1 MSHHI
6 HPGDD
11 APHPSNDRSP
21 DATSAMLKAQGPSL
35 MVRLRILTVV
45 ANIIVILLGAM
56 TFREAWRNTLSN
68 MEVASTNITVTL
80 AERIG
85 GYLDTLDVGLLGLAG
100 ETRRHEGDNARQ
112 ALPDVFS
119 RFIDH
124 LPLVDNLLY
133 ADASGEVVLDC
144 NGLLQQR
151 VHIGDRVYFR
161 NLRAGATRMEVSEP
175 IEGRLSGKR
184 VISVARRVTD
194 GDGVFMGV
202 VLATIP
208 LERFSQL
215 FQGIDIGPNGHISFL
230 RQGFIMLTRVPPLP
244 PEMDVTPGRFGA
256 QPVREAIQGGSEAG
270 VVRTMSH
277 VGGLEKIFSY
287 RKVGHHPFWVVV
299 GLALD
304 DAIQPWFRNA
314 AYVAVIV
321 VAFVVFTALSSRSL
335 RRALQQEVAAR
346 NAVERA
352 RNELETRVAE
362 RTALLEDSN
371 LHLRE
376 AKEKA
381 DNANAA
387 KSAFLANMSHEIRTP
402 LNGLLGMLDLLEATG
417 LDAGQAEY
425 LGMARRSGRRLTDL
439 LGDILDLS
447 RIEAGKLVL
456 AEQPFTLSDV
466 LASIR
471 ETFAPLSR
479 EKGLPLEFAL
489 DAVPGPFLGDAVR
502 VRQILLNLVGNAM
515 KFTNRGQ
522 VKLEVKTLLPMPDGR
537 ARILFMVHDSGCGI
551 PEEQVGSICEPFTQV
566 EAPLTK
572 RYQGVGLG
580 LAITRTLVHAY
591 DGTLTVDSQVGV
603 GTSVYL
609 TLCLPLAAGDAKAAA
624 PEVNPPQEAPQGLR
638 VLVVED
644 DPVNLFTVRAM
655 LERMGHTVRT
665 ATDGEQALAVL
676 VGAPFDCVLM
686 DIQMPQMDGMTAV
699 GLLRASHCA
708 NADVPVVAL
717 TAYVMNG
724 DRERFLDAGMDAYL
738 AKPISMHAL
747 GEVLRHIPLL
757 RARRTGVTD
766 GG

>member
-1 MSHHI
+1 MLRHI
-6 HPGDD
+6 QSGGATPLHSSVQNAD
-11 APHPSNDRSP
+11 APPAEQS
-21 DATSAMLKAQGPSL
+21 AQGPSL
-35 MVRLRILTVV
+35 IARLMILTVV
-45 ANIIVILLGAM
+45 ANTIVILLGVM

-68 MEVASTNITVTL
+68 MEVASTNITLTL

-100 ETRRHEGDNARQ
+100 DTRRHEDDNARH
-112 ALPDVFS
+112 ALPAVFS
-119 RFIDH
+119 RYIEH

-133 ADASGEVVLDC
+133 ANASGEVVLDC
-144 NGLLQQR
+144 NGLLQHR
-151 VHIGDRVYFR
+151 VVIADRDYFK
-161 NLRAGATRMEVSEP
+161 NLRSGTDSMEVSEP

-184 VISVARRVTD
+184 VISVARRVSD
-194 GDGVFMGV
+194 GNGAFMGV

-208 LERFSQL
+208 LERFSEL

-244 PEMDVTPGRFGA
+244 PEVDVTPGKFGSP
-256 QPVREAIQGGSEAG
+256 PVREAIQGGSEAG
-270 VVRTMSH
+270 LVRTVSH
-277 VGGLEKIFSY
+277 VGAMEKIFSY

-299 GLALD
+299 GLAID

-314 AYVAVIV
+314 AYVGVIV
-321 VAFVVFTALSSRSL
+321 AAFVVFTSLSSRSL
-335 RRALQQEVAAR
+335 RRALLQEVAAR
-346 NAVERA
+346 SAVEKA
-352 RNELETRVAE
+352 RKELEARVAE

-371 LHLRE
+371 IHLRE

-381 DNANAA
+381 DSANAA

-417 LDAGQAEY
+417 LDARQAEY

-447 RIEAGKLVL
+447 RVEAGKLVL
-456 AEQPFTLSDV
+456 AEQPFTLSEV
-466 LASIR
+466 FESIR

-479 EKGLPLEFAL
+479 EKQLPLDL
-489 DAVPGPFLGDAVR
+489 VLGDVPGPFLGDVVR

-515 KFTNRGQ
+515 KFTNKGQ
-522 VKLEVKTLLPMPDGR
+522 VMLEVKPLLPMPDGR

-609 TLCLPLAAGDAKAAA
+609 TLCLPLAPEDAASAM
-624 PEVNPPQEAPQGLR
+624 PESRQTQEVPLGLR
-638 VLVVED
+638 VLVAED

-655 LERMGHTVRT
+655 LERMGHIVRT

-676 VGAPFDCVLM
+676 AGAPFDCVLM

-699 GLLRASHCA
+699 GLLRKSQSI
-708 NADVPVVAL
+708 NARIPVVAL

-724 DRERFLDAGMDAYL
+724 DRERFLDAGMDDYL

-747 GEVLRHIPLL
+747 GEVLRRIPLK
-757 RARRTGVTD
+757 RGD
-766 GG
+766 GEA